1 MADHLKHTANPNV
14 IESFKFENAVEH
26 PTLQLFPNGVCTV
39 NVMLQYIFCYTEKI
53 SDLTN

>member
-39 NVMLQYIFCYTEKI
+39 NVML
-53 SDLTN
+53 